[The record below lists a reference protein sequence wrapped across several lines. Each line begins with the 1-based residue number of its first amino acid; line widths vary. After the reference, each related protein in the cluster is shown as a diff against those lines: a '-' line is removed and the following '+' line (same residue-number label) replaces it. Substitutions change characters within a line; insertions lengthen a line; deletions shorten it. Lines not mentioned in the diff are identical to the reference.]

1 MAEILSII
9 SLISFIVSG
18 LCFVLAIFFFVKF
31 GIPTVI
37 GDLTGRTA
45 RKSIAKMRESNEKS
59 GNKSYKPSTANINR
73 GKITDTMPDSGK
85 KINNKKISK
94 SNENEQ
100 PETGLLNTNKA
111 ELNENIEST
120 GLLNEDD
127 ETALLELSEAN
138 ETEKVGKIKLNMLD
152 DVVLIHTDEVI

>member
-73 GKITDTMPDSGK
+73 GKITDTMPNSGK

-100 PETGLLNTNKA
+100 PETELLNTNKA